1 MEWSWLHR
9 TICLSFSSIERL
21 LKPDGERVGYKIV
34 RFFSW
39 IFFLP
44 LSTFIE
50 SLHFFHQ
57 FFSLS
62 RPVIRLVGRKAK
74 AEKGRDEAGQFVIDS
89 PAFPV
94 ESRET
99 NNSVRGGGC
108 AHPRRVSDK

>member
-21 LKPDGERVGYKIV
+21 LKPDGER
-34 RFFSW
+34 
-39 IFFLP
+39 FLP
-44 LSTFIE
+44 LATFIE